1 MQILTFS
8 NQKSSTTIIYVS
20 YGEKVALALVLCQC
34 EIQMTSKMAAKII
47 KMIFLAKCQLF
58 FAVL

>member
-20 YGEKVALALVLCQC
+20 YGEKVAIALVLCIC
-34 EIQMTSKMAAKII
+34 EIQMASKMAAKII
-47 KMIFLAKCQLF
+47 KMIFLAKYQLF